1 LSPKNGLLGQR
12 PGPGKDGQ
20 NNAKTPLLLTSP
32 PENFFFLIL
41 TPRLAESVEGL
52 NSSLVLAAG
61 DLWSKKEGANML
73 AHAVVK
79 GLKTL
84 QRMFIFSI

>member
-1 LSPKNGLLGQR
+1 MAYWDSAQGQAKMAKIMQKHPYFWR
-12 PGPGKDGQ
+12 PPQK
-20 NNAKTPLLLTSP
+20 
-32 PENFFFLIL
+32 NFFFSIL